1 MTNPNER
8 AILEERASELG
19 VFLAKG
25 SDDPKVRGRCF
36 KEAWVMLF
44 AMQLVD
50 ASAYALKL
58 LEGLTTN
65 EFAAGGDRPARE
77 RLREVLTEVGSWY
90 AYETQ
95 GLETACHQDV
105 RCAVANNQIGRAH

>member
-1 MTNPNER
+1 MMNPNER
-8 AILEERASELG
+8 AILEERAAELG

-25 SDDPKVRGRCF
+25 SDDPMVQGRCF

-58 LEGLTTN
+58 LEGLTTD
-65 EFAAGGDRPARE
+65 EFAGGGDRPARD
-77 RLREVLTEVGSWY
+77 RLREVLMEVGSWY

-95 GLETACHQDV
+95 GLETGCHADV
-105 RCAVANNQIGRAH
+105 QRAVANNPM